1 MGTQNINN
9 YSFNRFDIKLNYK
22 NYFDLSL
29 ASDEKDYDQEVVFSN
44 DLIGEDDG
52 NRLPINIDLNSD
64 LSNQKLTIL
73 WGEYYSGNTVV
84 SKNFYNPKNEDL
96 FCFSAE
102 TLFDVGLVGI
112 DNGLYDKMS
121 GETLTF
127 TMGLDE
133 FETFNPHF
141 YDRRFKLHQVT
152 SYTNSPNV
160 RFSGNPEVIYNIISK
175 TGDTVGYYNEL
186 YGGFF
191 QGFYKLHGYDYEVFP
206 ERVNLGWTAELLL
219 KPRQIEEYTLE
230 SNQFYLNDLY
240 PNNSGTF
247 FFFGSRAENKFY
259 HTSDGTNSGDTGY
272 TRVTSGLTC
281 IETCVCSDTGVTNSD
296 CFSIYPMSSSTIS
309 HEIGPCESYTT
320 EQSNPPTDPEM
331 DIYSN
336 ALSIRFS
343 GDPINPRICIKYVKY
358 TGDCITTGSCETTGQ
373 TFQTGYVVNETCSI
387 NGIYDNCDYLSGET
401 TEDRWVMIST
411 VFQRYVELKDCDLV
425 NYGGLGDVR
434 KRLYPS
440 EMNGTA
446 YNLIMP
452 PQTHPDALNKEKQEE
467 IIELNKKWLREKNKR
482 LGDLIIY
489 VNGYQFMVIEDFEEI
504 IPRELNTEKEKQI
517 GVPFNISIGG
527 GTQGL
532 KESLIFS
539 GCSSPFGPYIQD
551 PELMTNNTLSA
562 TTLSG
567 LTTNILMEKIFGG
580 TFMGGIS
587 QFRMYVEPL
596 SPPQV
601 QHNYRIL
608 KDKFDLYDFWCPNC
622 YPSESPLVLI
632 NPLLV
637 GVNEYINVG
646 NNQYLEYND
655 PE

>member
-73 WGEYYSGNTVV
+73 WGEYYSGNTAV

-102 TLFDVGLVGI
+102 TLCDVGLVGI

-152 SYTNSPNV
+152 SYANSPNV

-230 SNQFYLNDLY
+230 PNQFYLNDLY

-259 HTSDGTNSGDTGY
+259 HTADGINNGDTGY

-281 IETCVCSDTGVTNSD
+281 IETCACSDTGVTNSD
-296 CFSIYPMSSSTIS
+296 CFSVYPMSSSTIS
-309 HEIGPCESYTT
+309 HEIGPCQSYNTESI
-320 EQSNPPTDPEM
+320 NPPIDPEM

-343 GDPINPRICIKYVKY
+343 GDPINPRICVKYVKY

-401 TEDRWVMIST
+401 TEERWVMIST

-580 TFMGGIS
+580 TFMGGVS

-646 NNQYLEYND
+646 NNEYLEYND